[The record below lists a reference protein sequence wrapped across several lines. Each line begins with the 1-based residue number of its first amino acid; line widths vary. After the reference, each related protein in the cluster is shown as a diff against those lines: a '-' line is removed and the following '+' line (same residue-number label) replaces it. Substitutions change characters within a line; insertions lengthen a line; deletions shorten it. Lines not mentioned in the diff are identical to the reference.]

1 MSAPG
6 ASSGA
11 GLCACLSHLGCRS
24 APALRPSLLPPL
36 CFEFLDLHDRKEV
49 GRLYGMD
56 ALRGDKPDNDNL
68 DDVKREVLVSGRP
81 ERRSGHVGHCDHATC
96 GRIVFFGVD
105 GTDGA
110 LRVAIVK
117 RDETLYLL
125 LRVAHQP

>member
-1 MSAPG
+1 
-6 ASSGA
+6 
-11 GLCACLSHLGCRS
+11 
-24 APALRPSLLPPL
+24 
-36 CFEFLDLHDRKEV
+36 
-49 GRLYGMD
+49 MD

-125 LRVAHQP
+125 LRVAHWAGADLNLFSPRRQFQQQERRQDQRYKA